1 MHAMDFAPVID
12 AALGCLR
19 GPHDVPDTT
28 ILPAQFFPRSGAL
41 PPERRLM
48 MAVLARA
55 LLDLQTHAGTG
66 TLRASRHLAEVEAWF
81 ASDDDSWPFSFVN
94 LCHALDLDAA
104 SVRSRLVRWRRAA
117 RANIVRLSAERS
129 AAPRRAAYA
138 TEDLA
143 CAG

>member
-1 MHAMDFAPVID
+1 MDFAPVID
-12 AALGCLR
+12 AALGCLG
-19 GPHDVPDTT
+19 GPDVPDIT

-41 PPERRLM
+41 PAERRLM

-66 TLRASRHLAEVEAWF
+66 TPRARRHQAEVEAWF
-81 ASDDDSWPFSFVN
+81 ASDDHVWPCSFVN
-94 LCHALDLDAA
+94 LCHALDLDAD

-117 RANIVRLSAERS
+117 RANVVRLSVERS
-129 AAPRRAAYA
+129 AAARPAASR
-138 TEDLA
+138 TQDIA

>member
-1 MHAMDFAPVID
+1 MDFDPVID
-12 AALGCLR
+12 AALGCL
-19 GPHDVPDTT
+19 GAPEVVPDIT

-66 TLRASRHLAEVEAWF
+66 TRRARRHLAEVEAWF
-81 ASDDDSWPFSFVN
+81 ASDDDVWPCSFVN
-94 LCHALDLDAA
+94 LCHALDLDAS

-117 RANIVRLSAERS
+117 RTNVVSLPVQGS
-129 AAPRRAAYA
+129 AAARPAA
-138 TEDLA
+138 DQPQGLA

>member
-28 ILPAQFFPRSGAL
+28 VLPAQFFRCSGAL
-41 PPERRLM
+41 PPEKRLM

-66 TLRASRHLAEVEAWF
+66 TPRARRHLAEVEAWF
-81 ASDDDSWPFSFVN
+81 ASDDDVWPCSFVN
-94 LCHALDLDAA
+94 LCHALDLDADA
-104 SVRSRLVRWRRAA
+104 IRRRLVGWRRGARANVVRLLVERRAA
-117 RANIVRLSAERS
+117 ARP
-129 AAPRRAAYA
+129 AASG
-138 TEDLA
+138 THDLA